1 MFVGVLVG
9 CVMCILLIMACAK
22 ERLDHQETALNTIN
36 NQQHVTMKYMYRNT
50 SSEKIWKKKKKNSF
64 TKKYVLNH
72 VLFLYLRYFSVF
84 TVFFKCQSYFS
95 NKTSY
100 IVLSNKPLVEC
111 FKSYAILGL
120 ASK

>member
-1 MFVGVLVG
+1 
-9 CVMCILLIMACAK
+9 MCHVYTTNYGLC
-22 ERLDHQETALNTIN
+22 QGTIRSSRN
-36 NQQHVTMKYMYRNT
+36 CIKYNQQSTTCYNEVYVQEHVFRENL
-50 SSEKIWKKKKKNSF
+50 EKKKKNSF